1 MNKTNLL
8 ETLKIQTKSYGQGMM
23 IAYIK
28 KRVKNI
34 KGAKLRSD
42 KHGNIYV
49 TKGVEENYPCVVSH
63 MDTVHDIYKD
73 FAIFEHDDKWFAF
86 DGELNRQVG
95 IGGDDKV
102 GVFIT
107 LEALEHFDNI
117 KVAFFVDEEVGTV
130 GSKKADMSFFNNVG
144 FVLQCDRKGYGDFV
158 NDCWKTELYAQDFSG
173 AVAGILEQYG
183 YKESDGG
190 LTDVVALKENGLA
203 VACANM
209 SCGYYKPHTDEEYIV
224 LEDVKD
230 CHNMVLDIIESLQG
244 QRFEHEHTKTVDDD
258 WFSRGYDWRYSTK
271 CATNGKLTGTKNW
284 TIKTK
289 TIGETPYEIVG
300 ICKEPQCYGNILLV
314 AQGCYYCEDCWVDV
328 SVENVEF
335 YDEHEPEE
343 NYIDY
348 NEDDL
353 NDDIAMAV

>member
-144 FVLQCDRKGYGDFV
+144 FVLQCDRRGYGDFV
-158 NDCWKTELYAQDFSG
+158 NGCWKTELYAQDFSG

-230 CHNMVLDIIESLQG
+230 CHNMVLDIIDALKG
-244 QRFEHEHTKTVDDD
+244 QRFEHEYAEPND
-258 WFSRGYDWRYSTK
+258 FSFG
-271 CATNGKLTGTKNW
+271 GKLDYFGGYVWDYKEGRYKSKESHAN
-284 TIKTK
+284 
-289 TIGETPYEIVG
+289 IGDFSYEIVG
-300 ICKEPQCYGNILLV
+300 ICKGAQCYGDVVHIDYEL
-314 AQGCYYCEDCWVDV
+314 YCEGCHEYKLI
-328 SVENVEF
+328 SEVEF
-335 YDEHEPEE
+335 YDEQEGESS
-343 NYIDY
+343 
-348 NEDDL
+348 
-353 NDDIAMAV
+353 DDISMAV